1 MAKCFL
7 EDAIRFSE
15 DYDRQRRYAEA
26 AESYGARGHALEV
39 LIRQQRHTAPSSSAA
54 AAAPPEKQRPPTAT
68 SQGSAGEDASP
79 RRMPSTQPPPY
90 SSPHAPNVSA
100 PQHSP
105 SKKPQQQQQQQH
117 RPAPNG
123 RPAVHAAGRAGSTQ
137 VSRPAQSRQ
146 LDPFFLSLPP
156 AGTPTVRAVIHIDA
170 GADQFDGEVNLP
182 TAAFQRFLAKKA
194 EMSQATPA
202 QRDSAEAD
210 ADPHTPTR
218 GQRTASPTGAG
229 DDRADPAA
237 AARNPPDV
245 GRTAQ
250 QDGPGTPAD
259 PRPAVEPA
267 VDADGVIVGARTA
280 FGQEAPRGQDS
291 GVAYRDKNWN
301 DLVRQS
307 QNKVGPP
314 QVALDEKVTL
324 SEQSEQRQ
332 RQAQPSNARINAKT
346 TDGRIYSIDGGLE
359 TQAFIDPNRT
369 LNEVL
374 STNSEPKPAPPDLKS
389 VVGSPDVL
397 FETTAMG
404 AKLRNQHRIGGERVK
419 EMDHFVASVET
430 PVVRITQKDVAPLVA
445 EMEMRGAEPIMIL
458 SVSDTEHYAGE
469 VGDVELKVSAYPL
482 ATCRHPYP

>member
-1 MAKCFL
+1 
-7 EDAIRFSE
+7 
-15 DYDRQRRYAEA
+15 
-26 AESYGARGHALEV
+26 
-39 LIRQQRHTAPSSSAA
+39 
-54 AAAPPEKQRPPTAT
+54 
-68 SQGSAGEDASP
+68 
-79 RRMPSTQPPPY
+79 
-90 SSPHAPNVSA
+90 
-100 PQHSP
+100 
-105 SKKPQQQQQQQH
+105 
-117 RPAPNG
+117 
-123 RPAVHAAGRAGSTQ
+123 
-137 VSRPAQSRQ
+137 
-146 LDPFFLSLPP
+146 
-156 AGTPTVRAVIHIDA
+156 
-170 GADQFDGEVNLP
+170 
-182 TAAFQRFLAKKA
+182 
-194 EMSQATPA
+194 
-202 QRDSAEAD
+202 
-210 ADPHTPTR
+210 
-218 GQRTASPTGAG
+218 
-229 DDRADPAA
+229 
-237 AARNPPDV
+237 
-245 GRTAQ
+245 
-250 QDGPGTPAD
+250 
-259 PRPAVEPA
+259 
-267 VDADGVIVGARTA
+267 
-280 FGQEAPRGQDS
+280 
-291 GVAYRDKNWN
+291 VAYRDKNWN
-301 DLVRQS
+301 ELVRQS